1 MRSFDAGKNHMIHTR
16 YGTISVTVQGASDR
30 TPLLT
35 FPEVGLNHT
44 QCFQPLLSAAA
55 DRPLFLDNFCILHID
70 PPGTGA
76 GLEEVGKELRTE
88 PSIDA
93 YVDMVHIVLSHFQV
107 KEALG
112 MGVGVGGYVM
122 ARAAL
127 SKPSIFIGLVLA
139 SPPFEGPT
147 VYERVV
153 SQGCLWTSA
162 LPEHI
167 ISRTLGS
174 YAQSTDLSIVLRQEL
189 RGMQKDGIVAYLKA
203 ALTRTPILADLK
215 TLKCRVLLV
224 GGEHSL
230 YRDDLWKATLAF

>member
-1 MRSFDAGKNHMIHTR
+1 MIHTR

-107 KEALG
+107 GAEISNVTSPTSVILTG
-112 MGVGVGGYVM
+112 LC
-122 ARAAL
+122 R
-127 SKPSIFIGLVLA
+127 IFFVCA
-139 SPPFEGPT
+139 
-147 VYERVV
+147 
-153 SQGCLWTSA
+153 
-162 LPEHI
+162 
-167 ISRTLGS
+167 SRTM
-174 YAQSTDLSIVLRQEL
+174 STYYYDSGACSKMALFDTQPAYRHGCRILTHAIVSPTA
-189 RGMQKDGIVAYLKA
+189 VFVNTAPVPKA
-203 ALTRTPILADLK
+203 LAANRDEPVVMH
-215 TLKCRVLLV
+215 RV
-224 GGEHSL
+224 
-230 YRDDLWKATLAF
+230 